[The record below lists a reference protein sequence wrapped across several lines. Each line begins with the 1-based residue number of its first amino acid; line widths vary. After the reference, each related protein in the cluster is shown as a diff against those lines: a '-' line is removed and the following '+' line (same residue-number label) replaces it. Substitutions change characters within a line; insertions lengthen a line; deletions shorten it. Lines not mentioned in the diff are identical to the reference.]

1 MAKNPVFQGA
11 KRVNKFVAGL
21 LFVGMFLSIDVSGAA
36 ATTSVKILSDSRHAY
51 STINSTIDLLMGTG
65 HIGTD
70 FIVHSTN
77 MNTGGGFYT
86 SAGNALNTTTQR
98 YDHTGALV
106 PSAGP
111 YQIYTTSATGYPGD
125 SVYTYNLYAS
135 NDLAYNYAFS
145 NIPATAAT
153 QRPPA
158 FYIAP
163 GGSGYASS
171 YGVEWTLNP
180 AIFCTANLSC
190 QTAAN
195 AGIVAVLRFLHPT
208 WNWYDAKAALRQ
220 TGTNWVTG
228 YNRTTY
234 GFGQVNYAT
243 ATALLDNQI
252 LLQPPAAL
260 GSIVS
265 GRISFNLYPFKQ
277 TRRVKEVLFQF
288 PSAPAFQANELSLS
302 AIQALGGTKIMEYT
316 DTIAT
321 TTRPFYAAITNGYF
335 AWLSADNAND
345 AVANFSRIDTYSVQ
359 GPLSQSEVSFEG
371 SFYSLSPATNIVAT
385 NTSPTFSW
393 NPPTSYLGIAKYQL
407 FIDGVLDTDNITGTS
422 TIPTTPLSDGTH
434 TWYVKV
440 FNGGGASLSTSV
452 RTINVNTSYSSGY
465 TFYVDNVLGD
475 DNDPGTQ
482 AQPWATLTKASATAV
497 AGDTVVIIKNTGV
510 PYRETLTPTNPGT
523 ASSTITFRGVDASN
537 KPEIWG
543 SADISSGWS
552 LSSGGNPDT
561 YQYATTTNIQV
572 LAAGQDISSLTKKTQ
587 GTATS
592 TLNTGEWF
600 WASNV
605 LYYRLA
611 AGEVMGSLHI
621 EVSIRSRAIE
631 GGTYHLYKDIIARY
645 VNNYAVNVDGTNT
658 TVYGLEE
665 YDSYGGIMLGSWGS
679 NNIIKYSLAARNK
692 NHGFFADSAFSGN
705 IYNSL
710 SYGNTAKGGYFL
722 AWFVPLVS
730 TIKNNIFSGNGSP
743 SIHVDPQFGNAVTLT
758 ASHNLWDNAP
768 DSNWDSRK
776 GTNNQELVNPL
787 LVSPASHNFQLQ
799 PFSPAIDAG
808 TSGSGVTTDILGN
821 PIYGTPDMG
830 PYEYQPPYTVGV
842 DNIDSTAPVRIY
854 KNGKYRYVTAPTG
867 GTSAILHVTPV
878 GGFPSA
884 DYSEFLDITISR
896 WNTGGDYAKT
906 WTETSTSA
914 TTTLH
919 TVGNMNPGE
928 LYNVVVDGVTP
939 PYVQARAD
947 TSGTIT
953 FTYSGGY
960 STHTFDISKYDA
972 GGTSYIYGCTDPV
985 ATNYDATATS
995 DDNRCLYAPASE
1007 STPVTA
1013 DAGYVASTETTSMMV
1028 SGSTT
1033 DSIATSTTSEAG
1045 SIALALLDSLSAL
1058 NATSTSS
1065 VATSTTATTS
1075 TSTST
1080 NIFSSMRLFSRAI
1093 VRTLS
1098 FGMRGDDVW
1107 RLQDRLRQD
1116 PVIYPEGYTTG
1127 YFGRLTERAVQR
1139 FQVKHDIVATGTPAT
1154 TGYGVFGPRTRGVL
1168 FTALS
1173 MINTAPPLASSTPS
1187 VGTTTPRV
1195 TVYRTLMLGTTG
1207 RDVAEL
1213 QTALAEDPTLYP
1225 EGLVSGYFGSATERA
1240 VKRFQVKH
1248 DIVATGTPQATGYG
1262 VFGGETRRV
1271 MMSMVH

>member
-1 MAKNPVFQGA
+1 MAIV
-11 KRVNKFVAGL
+11 
-21 LFVGMFLSIDVSGAA
+21 VS
-36 ATTSVKILSDSRHAY
+36 Y
-51 STINSTIDLLMGTG
+51 P
-65 HIGTD
+65 
-70 FIVHSTN
+70 
-77 MNTGGGFYT
+77 Y
-86 SAGNALNTTTQR
+86 NARL
-98 YDHTGALV
+98 
-106 PSAGP
+106 
-111 YQIYTTSATGYPGD
+111 
-125 SVYTYNLYAS
+125 YN
-135 NDLAYNYAFS
+135 
-145 NIPATAAT
+145 
-153 QRPPA
+153 
-158 FYIAP
+158 
-163 GGSGYASS
+163 
-171 YGVEWTLNP
+171 V
-180 AIFCTANLSC
+180 
-190 QTAAN
+190 
-195 AGIVAVLRFLHPT
+195 
-208 WNWYDAKAALRQ
+208 
-220 TGTNWVTG
+220 
-228 YNRTTY
+228 
-234 GFGQVNYAT
+234 
-243 ATALLDNQI
+243 
-252 LLQPPAAL
+252 
-260 GSIVS
+260 
-265 GRISFNLYPFKQ
+265 
-277 TRRVKEVLFQF
+277 
-288 PSAPAFQANELSLS
+288 
-302 AIQALGGTKIMEYT
+302 
-316 DTIAT
+316 
-321 TTRPFYAAITNGYF
+321 
-335 AWLSADNAND
+335 
-345 AVANFSRIDTYSVQ
+345 
-359 GPLSQSEVSFEG
+359 
-371 SFYSLSPATNIVAT
+371 
-385 NTSPTFSW
+385 
-393 NPPTSYLGIAKYQL
+393 
-407 FIDGVLDTDNITGTS
+407 
-422 TIPTTPLSDGTH
+422 
-434 TWYVKV
+434 
-440 FNGGGASLSTSV
+440 
-452 RTINVNTSYSSGY
+452 
-465 TFYVDNVLGD
+465 
-475 DNDPGTQ
+475 
-482 AQPWATLTKASATAV
+482 
-497 AGDTVVIIKNTGV
+497 
-510 PYRETLTPTNPGT
+510 
-523 ASSTITFRGVDASN
+523 
-537 KPEIWG
+537 
-543 SADISSGWS
+543 
-552 LSSGGNPDT
+552 
-561 YQYATTTNIQV
+561 
-572 LAAGQDISSLTKKTQ
+572 
-587 GTATS
+587 
-592 TLNTGEWF
+592 
-600 WASNV
+600 
-605 LYYRLA
+605 
-611 AGEVMGSLHI
+611 
-621 EVSIRSRAIE
+621 
-631 GGTYHLYKDIIARY
+631 
-645 VNNYAVNVDGTNT
+645 
-658 TVYGLEE
+658 
-665 YDSYGGIMLGSWGS
+665 
-679 NNIIKYSLAARNK
+679 
-692 NHGFFADSAFSGN
+692 
-705 IYNSL
+705 L
-710 SYGNTAKGGYFL
+710 SYGNGTEGTTLYAFTTN
-722 AWFVPLVS
+722 S
-730 TIKNNIFSGNGSP
+730 TTIKNNIDAGNTLASFVFGWVFGSP
-743 SIHVDPQFGNAVTLT
+743 TLT

-787 LVSPASHNFQLQ
+787 LVSPASRNFQLQ

-1013 DAGYVASTETTSMMV
+1013 DAGYVASTETTSTVV

-1033 DSIATSTTSEAG
+1033 DSVATSTTSEAG

-1065 VATSTTATTS
+1065 VATSTTAT
-1075 TSTST
+1075 TST

-1271 MMSMVH
+1271 MMSMVQ